1 MQVWRQ
7 IQPCQPPPSCSP
19 GYPLRSTYGMFRCF
33 RHFRGA
39 ALSVAQRVIQ
49 DDRRRNLVF
58 YRNQRIGKRAHRH
71 TDLRKVPATLP
82 FPYPARGIWRAV
94 ALNRWRL
101 SRRQGVQTFGRQ
113 DNRRHGFEYARSPQ
127 FITATLRPLGASS
140 RSQWLERKRNRELP
154 SSRGRSGVLFLRLVS
169 SSRRCAR
176 RSGKHGARWLGGATK
191 GTQTPFGL

>member
-82 FPYPARGIWRAV
+82 FPYPARDWRAV

-113 DNRRHGFEYARSPQ
+113 DNRRHGFEYLEARNS
-127 FITATLRPLGASS
+127 LRL
-140 RSQWLERKRNRELP
+140 RS
-154 SSRGRSGVLFLRLVS
+154 GRSV
-169 SSRRCAR
+169 RRADPN
-176 RSGKHGARWLGGATK
+176 GWKGNATAK
-191 GTQTPFGL
+191 TLAEL

>member
-1 MQVWRQ
+1 MQVWRR

-19 GYPLRSTYGMFRCF
+19 GYPVRSTYGMFRCF

-49 DDRRRNLVF
+49 DDGRRNLVF

-113 DNRRHGFEYARSPQ
+113 DNRRHGFEYTRSPQ

-140 RSQWLERKRNRELP
+140 RSHWLERKRKCELP
-154 SSRGRSGVLFLRLVS
+154 SSRGRSGVLFLSDWYRLRDGVRAALAS
-169 SSRRCAR
+169 M
-176 RSGKHGARWLGGATK
+176 ARWLGGATK